1 MKLSQINS
9 YLDLELNEIYQ
20 YKDHSGYD
28 LICACTNIDKD
39 YSTFTVLSSGG
50 RKWIKPIVYLTDFR
64 VKHNLTKLS

>member
-28 LICACTNIDKD
+28 IICACIDIDKNF
-39 YSTFTVLSSGG
+39 STFKVISSGG
-50 RKWIKPIVYLTDFR
+50 KKWSNPTLYLSNMRIKYY
-64 VKHNLTKLS
+64 LTKLS